1 MKRIVYLIIFLIVAI
16 AGLSFALMNAQQ
28 VTLTYY
34 FGTIEAPLSLVVVV
48 SIAVGALL
56 GVLASMS
63 MTLSLKHEISRLR
76 KTLRNKEKELGNLR
90 ALPLKD
96 QH

>member
-1 MKRIVYLIIFLIVAI
+1 MKRIVFLIVFLIVAI
-16 AGLSFALMNAQQ
+16 AGLSFALMNAER

-34 FGTIEAPLSLVVVV
+34 FGLIEAPLSLVVVV
-48 SIAVGALL
+48 AIAIGALL

-76 KTLRNKEKELGNLR
+76 KTLRTKEKELGNLR

-96 QH
+96 KH